1 MQTVD
6 IKLNTSSYQIFINE
20 GILQEL
26 PFYIAKVYSLKKIY
40 IITDSNVADI
50 YLKKVMDILKDY
62 EVAYCIIEPS
72 EKSKC
77 MSVYQYVIE
86 TLIEKQIRRNDLIIA
101 LGGGVVG
108 DIAGFVAGTLYRGM
122 PFINIPTSL
131 LSQVDSSIGGKTGID
146 FMNHKNIIGC
156 FKQPLMVIVDPLVLK
171 TLTKEDY
178 SSGMGE
184 LIKHGVIGSASLLD
198 MLEKGKQVDSE
209 MIYESLLVKKKF
221 VEADEFD
228 QGLRM
233 TLNFGHTFG
242 HIIEMQEH
250 FAHGIAVG
258 LGMLVAI
265 KLGIKLGYTKES
277 CYARLVDIFAK
288 YSLPTTYYDYK
299 DLLSEVQ
306 YDKKNLSGTL
316 NFILIKDF
324 CEPFIYK
331 IDENKIKE
339 CL

>member
-1 MQTVD
+1 MKTVD

-26 PFYIAKVYSLKKIY
+26 PFYIDKFYSLKKIY

-86 TLIEKQIRRNDLIIA
+86 TLIEKQISRNDLIIA

-156 FKQPLMVIVDPLVLK
+156 FKQPLMVIVDP
-171 TLTKEDY
+171 
-178 SSGMGE
+178 
-184 LIKHGVIGSASLLD
+184 
-198 MLEKGKQVDSE
+198 
-209 MIYESLLVKKKF
+209 
-221 VEADEFD
+221 
-228 QGLRM
+228 
-233 TLNFGHTFG
+233 
-242 HIIEMQEH
+242 
-250 FAHGIAVG
+250 
-258 LGMLVAI
+258 
-265 KLGIKLGYTKES
+265 
-277 CYARLVDIFAK
+277 
-288 YSLPTTYYDYK
+288 
-299 DLLSEVQ
+299 
-306 YDKKNLSGTL
+306 
-316 NFILIKDF
+316 
-324 CEPFIYK
+324 
-331 IDENKIKE
+331 
-339 CL
+339 